1 MHLTSIKKEKIKMAK
16 VGIIGFA
23 HGHVFRFGGEWIRH
37 PEYGVEIA
45 GGWDHDAER
54 AKSGCEQLSCP
65 VFDTLDALLDSD
77 ITAVVISCETS
88 MHADFAVLAVDKGK
102 DIILY
107 KPMALRMSEADR
119 IVEAVNR
126 NGVKFTMGWQSRTD
140 PQNIR
145 MKEIVNS
152 GELGKVC
159 HYRRRHGL
167 ATHLWDNFEN
177 SWHASPVYNRDIFAD
192 DSAHPIDMMQWMFGM
207 PETVSCEMTT
217 MANPKVVNDNG
228 VALFKYADGMIAEI
242 TCGFTTSAA
251 EITTEIYCTGGSVA
265 QYYGD
270 ATSTSLPRP
279 EGLAGLKWFKNGDK
293 DWTESGIPSPAA
305 HAHRLD
311 AQALPFAKYLN
322 GEGEAVCTAE
332 EGRNSL
338 RLVLACY
345 LSAREGKRVSVWDD
359 RIYEI

>member
-1 MHLTSIKKEKIKMAK
+1 MVR

-23 HGHVFRFGGEWIRH
+23 HGHVFSYGGEWNAH

-45 GGWDHDAER
+45 GGWDRDAVR
-54 AKSGCEQLSCP
+54 AKEGCEKLGTK
-65 VFDTLDALLDSD
+65 VFASLEELLASD
-77 ITAVVISCETS
+77 ISAVVISSETS
-88 MHADFAVLAVDKGK
+88 FHAEYVELAAAAKK

-107 KPMALRMSEADR
+107 KPMALHLCEADR
-119 IVEAVNR
+119 IVDAVNK

-140 PQNIR
+140 PQNIKMR
-145 MKEIVNS
+145 EMVQN
-152 GELGKVC
+152 GTLGKVC

-177 SWHASPVYNRDIFAD
+177 SWHTSPVYNRDIFAD

-207 PETVSCEMTT
+207 PETVCCEMTT
-217 MANPKVVNDNG
+217 MANPKIVNDNG
-228 VALFKYADGMIAEI
+228 VALFKYDNGKIAEI
-242 TCGFTTSAA
+242 TCSFTTSAS
-251 EITTEIYCTGGSVA
+251 EITTEIYCTGGSIQ

-279 EGLAGLKWFKNGDK
+279 EGQPGLKWFVNGDK
-293 DWTESGIPSPAA
+293 DWTVSDIASPPA
-305 HAHRLD
+305 HGERLK
-311 AQALPFAKYLN
+311 AQAFHFAKYLN
-322 GEGEAVCTAE
+322 GEGPCICTAE

-338 RLVLACY
+338 RLVLACF

-359 RIYEI
+359 RIYGI